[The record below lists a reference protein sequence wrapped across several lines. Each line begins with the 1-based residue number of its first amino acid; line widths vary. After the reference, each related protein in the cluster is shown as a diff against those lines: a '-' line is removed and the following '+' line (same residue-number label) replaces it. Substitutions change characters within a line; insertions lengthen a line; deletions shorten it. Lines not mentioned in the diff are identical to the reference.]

1 MIRELFRL
9 REFRAFMAANAVERF
24 AASAMTVLLGFQ
36 IYAITHQTLFLA
48 LLGVIEAVPGVT
60 LVLLGGDF
68 ADRHDRRGIMLRTTM
83 MLAVLALSLG
93 LVRGFAPSAILPV
106 LFVVAFLSAVVR
118 AFESPAATG
127 LEAQVVPL
135 HLVFRGVPLLATT
148 SRAADVLGPVA
159 VGFAWEAAGP
169 ALTYTGLAALFLVA
183 TGLLGLRVGAK
194 PPLRT
199 GRSGEGIVARI
210 LEGIGYVF
218 REEVLW
224 GSMALDLFAVFFGG
238 ATALLPAVATD
249 ILHVGPQGFGL
260 MRSAAAAGSLA
271 AAALATR
278 LAPAAARRA
287 GAAPDDRELRRLH
300 DRVRL
305 LAQLPAVVGST
316 VPLGPVR
323 RDERGDPRG
332 HPAPGLA
339 RGAARPHLGGEVGV
353 RGLLQRTGRGR
364 ERAAGQRHRSGAVH
378 RRGRRR
384 HAGRGGRGR
393 MASSRIVADGSGA
406 AVHARDRL
414 ATRRRPSGRTSC
426 RTPAVG
432 NMVRT

>member
-93 LVRGFAPSAILPV
+93 LVRGFAPAAILPV

-278 LAPAAARRA
+278 L
-287 GAAPDDRELRRLH
+287 
-300 DRVRL
+300 
-305 LAQLPAVVGST
+305 LP
-316 VPLGPVR
+316 
-323 RDERGDPRG
+323 
-332 HPAPGLA
+332 
-339 RGAARPHLGGEVGV
+339 
-353 RGLLQRTGRGR
+353 
-364 ERAAGQRHRSGAVH
+364 
-378 RRGRRR
+378 RR
-384 HAGRGGRGR
+384 HAGRVLHLTIASFGVCMIVFAFSRSFPLSLAALFLSGLCDGTSVVIRAAILRLASPEALRGRISAVKSVFVGSSNELGAAESGLLASAIGVVPCIAVGGAVTLAVVAAVGWRARGLWRMDLGRLSTRATGSPRAGGRAGE
-393 MASSRIVADGSGA
+393 
-406 AVHARDRL
+406 H
-414 ATRRRPSGRTSC
+414 P
-426 RTPAVG
+426 VG
-432 NMVRT
+432 LPP